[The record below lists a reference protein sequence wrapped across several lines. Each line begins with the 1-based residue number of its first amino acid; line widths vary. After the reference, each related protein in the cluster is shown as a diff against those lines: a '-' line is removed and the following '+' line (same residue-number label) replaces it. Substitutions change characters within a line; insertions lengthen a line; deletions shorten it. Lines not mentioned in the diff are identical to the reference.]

1 MVRRVLRPG
10 EDRIKVKGFDDL
22 LVVRAR
28 CCNPIRGEK
37 IVGYITRGKGVS
49 VHSANCANVVN
60 LMYDPDRRID
70 VEWDTNEDGAGP
82 YTVRLEVQVEDKK
95 GMLAAVSTKVSGMN
109 TNIRSMEATT
119 EDHRG
124 QIDMTVE
131 IKDMKHLEK
140 VIKSIRGVS
149 GVIDV
154 ERVYR

>member
-1 MVRRVLRPG
+1 
-10 EDRIKVKGFDDL
+10 VKGIDDL

-37 IVGYITRGKGVS
+37 IVGYISRGKGVS
-49 VHSANCANVVN
+49 VHSAACANVVN

-70 VEWDTNEDGAGP
+70 VEWDTAEAGSGSF
-82 YTVRLEVQVEDKK
+82 TVRLAVQVEDKK

-119 EDHRG
+119 DDQRG
-124 QIDMTVE
+124 RIDMTVE
-131 IKDMKHLEK
+131 ISDMKHLEK

>member
-1 MVRRVLRPG
+1 
-10 EDRIKVKGFDDL
+10 
-22 LVVRAR
+22 VRAR

-70 VEWDTNEDGAGP
+70 VEWDTNEDGSGP

-95 GMLAAVSTKVSGMN
+95 GMLAAVSAKVSGMN
-109 TNIRSMEATT
+109 TNIKSMEATS